1 MFIAVVVVVVVC
13 FIMWKRFCNM
23 PNNEK
28 KKKLKLKKTRRGSPQ
43 SLQMETRPAQPVEVD
58 ETSTSAQIVFRCNNN
73 SNNNTFSHMKIMTK
87 CAAAA
92 ATSHRH
98 RHRII
103 ATIIAAIVMNFV
115 IICIFMFG
123 IGRKSMWQDHVPRTA
138 FHVRSESCS
147 TAPAQ
152 VGAALGLARPGEVS
166 GLGRAMPWPMTTLS

>member
-1 MFIAVVVVVVVC
+1 MEARSGC
-13 FIMWKRFCNM
+13 KWKPAQHNQ
-23 PNNEK
+23 
-28 KKKLKLKKTRRGSPQ
+28 LKLMRLRPRRKSF
-43 SLQMETRPAQPVEVD
+43 SDAATTTTA
-58 ETSTSAQIVFRCNNN
+58 
-73 SNNNTFSHMKIMTK
+73 TFSHMKIMTK

-92 ATSHRH
+92 AATSHRHRH

-115 IICIFMFG
+115 IISICIFMFG

-152 VGAALGLARPGEVS
+152 VGAALGPARAWHGRSRSGNALADDDAK
-166 GLGRAMPWPMTTLS
+166 LMTIWRN